1 MCEICLTLLDAKN
14 SVRLS
19 DVVPEIFS
27 CSRLDRFF
35 CLLFAVGIYINV
47 NFNVYLFFGLN
58 PGNGFSLQN
67 SPSSETVPDFPSSL
81 PLSSAGFLSR
91 FLFLLYLPQI
101 QAFLYCQLFRF
112 AVFISF
118 TCGTGRRKRAPPI
131 LYGSFPRTVFA
142 RLACFTTERNDACI
156 ESMRFSAAV
165 CFAYR
170 RYAEICTGWLPDC
183 RQSGFLTNKPRRIY
197 RRSKR
202 FSNRTVPP

>member
-1 MCEICLTLLDAKN
+1 MQKN
-14 SVRLS
+14 AVRLS

-67 SPSSETVPDFPSSL
+67 SPSSETVPDFLSSL

-91 FLFLLYLPQI
+91 FLFLLYFPQI

-118 TCGTGRRKRAPPI
+118 TCGTGRRKRAPPN
-131 LYGSFPRTVFA
+131 FVWRFFAHVFCA
-142 RLACFTTERNDACI
+142 FGMFYD
-156 ESMRFSAAV
+156 
-165 CFAYR
+165 
-170 RYAEICTGWLPDC
+170 
-183 RQSGFLTNKPRRIY
+183 
-197 RRSKR
+197 
-202 FSNRTVPP
+202 

>member
-1 MCEICLTLLDAKN
+1 MKVCKTLFGRIKRPSQSCSRFARLGCEICLTLLDAKN

-35 CLLFAVGIYINV
+35 CLLFAAGIYINV
-47 NFNVYLFFGLN
+47 NVYLFFGLN
-58 PGNGFSLQN
+58 PGNGFSLPN
-67 SPSSETVPDFPSSL
+67 SPSSETVPDFLSSL

-118 TCGTGRRKRAPPI
+118 TCGTGRRKRAPPN
-131 LYGSFPRTVFA
+131 FVWRFFAHVFCA
-142 RLACFTTERNDACI
+142 FGMFYD
-156 ESMRFSAAV
+156 
-165 CFAYR
+165 
-170 RYAEICTGWLPDC
+170 
-183 RQSGFLTNKPRRIY
+183 
-197 RRSKR
+197 
-202 FSNRTVPP
+202 